1 MNLFIE
7 LNNLVS
13 KYRFYPKKG
22 SGTHFIIK
30 EKLIEEIL
38 ALLEFK
44 EKDSVAEF
52 FAGEFFV
59 ARKLSN
65 KKLEAFE
72 ERKGLIPLLE
82 KELKIKPVSFLSF
95 KGKIK
100 SNKCFSFLPPGTS
113 NEVIPKIMLSD
124 FELIVLLLQKDA
136 AEKILAEPG
145 FSDYSFLSVFSDA
158 FFEAKEVIEIKP
170 DFFFPSVSGN
180 YFLVKFIKKKKTR
193 IKNKEEF
200 LEFVKALFRF
210 KNRVFIS
217 ALGKAIPLMKLNKKT
232 KEKIKKKIH
241 SVKFNEK
248 VYLTETTDFI
258 SLFNFLTE

>member
-38 ALLEFK
+38 LFLEFK
-44 EKDSVAEF
+44 KNDSIAEL

-59 ARKLSN
+59 ARKLSHAR
-65 KKLEAFE
+65 LEVFE
-72 ERKGLIPLLE
+72 ERKQLIPLLE
-82 KELKIKPVSFLSF
+82 NELKIKSDSFLSF

-100 SNKCFSFLPPGTS
+100 SNKCFSFFPPGTS
-113 NEVIPKIMLSD
+113 NEVIPKILVLD
-124 FELIVLLLQKDA
+124 FDLIVFLLQKDA

-145 FSDYSFLSVFSDA
+145 FSEYSFLSVFSDA
-158 FFEAKEVIEIKP
+158 FFEAKEVTEVKP

-180 YFLVKFIKKKKTR
+180 YFLVKFIKKNKTR

-200 LEFVKALFRF
+200 LEFIKALFRF

-217 ALGKAIPLMKLNKKT
+217 ALSKAIPLMKLNRKT
-232 KEKIKKKIH
+232 KQKIKKKIH

-248 VYLTETTDFI
+248 VYLMETTDFI
-258 SLFNFLTE
+258 ELFNELTI